1 MRVAAVDCG
10 TNSIR
15 LLVADVS
22 TDQQSMPQLIDI
34 DRRLEIVR
42 LGQDVDRTGRFA
54 PEALAR
60 TFEACRRYAA
70 VIEKLGVVRTK
81 MVATSATRDARN
93 REEFVAGVRD
103 VLGVAPE
110 VISGEEEA
118 RLSFVGATRE
128 LAAQGVATPFLV
140 VDIGGGST
148 EFARGVS
155 QPEASVSVDMGCVR
169 LTERYLLTDPP
180 TEAEIAAARTEI
192 RRQLDRAARSV
203 SLDRAGTLVGLAG
216 TVTTMAAMALG
227 LSSYDPARIHHSRM
241 SAADVHAITERLL
254 AMSLAQRRALPFMHP
269 GRADVIGGGALVL
282 DEIMRRVGPH
292 LSTGEVVVSEHDI
305 LDGIALDI
313 ATEATTSRGD

>member
-1 MRVAAVDCG
+1 
-10 TNSIR
+10 
-15 LLVADVS
+15 VADVS

>member
-1 MRVAAVDCG
+1 
-10 TNSIR
+10 
-15 LLVADVS
+15 
-22 TDQQSMPQLIDI
+22 MPQLIDI

-70 VIEKLGVVRTK
+70 VIEKLGVDRTK

>member
-1 MRVAAVDCG
+1 
-10 TNSIR
+10 
-15 LLVADVS
+15 
-22 TDQQSMPQLIDI
+22 MPQLIDI